1 MIDDLI
7 TTLEIVRDAVWS
19 KDKDKG
25 FEAVT
30 IFLLQFMD
38 VFGHSPSFTSKMF
51 PILEELKDRIQAG
64 DFDEANSSV
73 LALLVRMRQV
83 KEALSASKE

>member
-7 TTLEIVRDAVWS
+7 TTLELVRDAVWS

-38 VFGHSPSFTSKMF
+38 VFGHSHSFTSKIF
-51 PILEELKDRIQAG
+51 PFLK
-64 DFDEANSSV
+64 S
-73 LALLVRMRQV
+73 
-83 KEALSASKE
+83 

>member
-38 VFGHSPSFTSKMF
+38 VFGHSPSFNHS
-51 PILEELKDRIQAG
+51 
-64 DFDEANSSV
+64 
-73 LALLVRMRQV
+73 
-83 KEALSASKE
+83 